1 MTKRN
6 NEDFKNSTKCCIC
19 DNIYAGG
26 DVKVRHH
33 SHITGKYKGSS
44 YRDCNINVELNQKNT
59 SHIWKPKK
67 LWFPFYDPRTKKS
80 LS

>member
-26 DVKVRHH
+26 AVKVRHH

-44 YRDCNINVELNQKNT
+44 YRDCNINVELNKKNPC
-59 SHIWKPKK
+59 HISKPKK
-67 LWFPFYDPRTKKS
+67 L
-80 LS
+80 